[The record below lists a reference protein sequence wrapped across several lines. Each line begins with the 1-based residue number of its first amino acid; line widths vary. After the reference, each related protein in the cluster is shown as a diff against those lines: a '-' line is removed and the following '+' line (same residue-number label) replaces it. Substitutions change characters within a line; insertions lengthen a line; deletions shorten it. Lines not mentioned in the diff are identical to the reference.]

1 MEVIKTETPVVSG
14 KDVDV
19 EAAAGLKG
27 DDYAVQVRIG
37 PCICRN
43 QATRGVLCKVIT
55 RSLLPDVFT

>member
-27 DDYAVQVRIG
+27 DDYAVQVRVG

-43 QATRGVLCKVIT
+43 QATRAVLQSDQSMHYVE
-55 RSLLPDVFT
+55 